1 MYRPINETEDLILS
15 ITKNCETLIEQT
27 HRKAEETLEFKLTKP
42 REALNFNP
50 LISIKESQMI
60 GLTSLE
66 VYKFSFSITVEN
78 NKFEPFK
85 IPDWR
90 SGGVSY
96 EKVGDEIKGDL
107 EFTDITV
114 TDIQDERI
122 GSIIIEEYREQV

>member
-1 MYRPINETEDLILS
+1 
-15 ITKNCETLIEQT
+15 
-27 HRKAEETLEFKLTKP
+27 
-42 REALNFNP
+42 
-50 LISIKESQMI
+50 MI
-60 GLTSLE
+60 GLISLE
-66 VYKFSFSITVEN
+66 VYNFSFSITGEN
-78 NKFEPFK
+78 IKFELFK